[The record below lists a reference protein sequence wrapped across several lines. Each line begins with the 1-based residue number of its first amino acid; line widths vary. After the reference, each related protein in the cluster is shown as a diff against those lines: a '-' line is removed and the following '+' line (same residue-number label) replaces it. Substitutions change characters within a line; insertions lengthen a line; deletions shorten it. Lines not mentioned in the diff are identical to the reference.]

1 MVKTPT
7 IKQLLAIHTQI
18 ESIEKKLGEL
28 RKKRYTMLNSL
39 PSVNRPATWG
49 DKPAETFLRVDG
61 KPCRLF
67 VDTYGEITLEE
78 LPL

>member
-7 IKQLLAIHTQI
+7 IKQLLAIQTQI
-18 ESIEKKLGEL
+18 ESTNKKLGEL
-28 RKKRYTMLNSL
+28 KMKRRTMLDAS
-39 PSVNRPATWG
+39 PSVNRPVAWNA
-49 DKPAETFLRVDG
+49 KPAETFIRVDD

-67 VDTYGEITLEE
+67 VDTYGEITLQE

>member
-7 IKQLLAIHTQI
+7 IKQLLAIQTQI
-18 ESIEKKLGEL
+18 ESIEEKLGEL
-28 RKKRYTMLNSL
+28 RMKRRTMLDAS
-39 PSVNRPATWG
+39 PSVNRPREWNG
-49 DKPAETFLRVDG
+49 KPAETFIRVDS

-67 VDTYGEITLEE
+67 VDIYGEITLEE